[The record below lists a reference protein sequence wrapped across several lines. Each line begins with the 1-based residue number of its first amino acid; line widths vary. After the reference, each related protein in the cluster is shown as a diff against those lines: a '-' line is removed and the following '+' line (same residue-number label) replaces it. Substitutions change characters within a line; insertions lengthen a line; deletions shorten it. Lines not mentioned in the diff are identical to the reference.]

1 MKLAMALF
9 CALLLAYL
17 LGSISFGLVLARL
30 RRVDLRSVGSG
41 NIGATN
47 AARAMG
53 KGWGILVLVCDAA
66 KAAVPL
72 WLAHRYFAEDPR
84 RDWILV
90 GMAGAAFLGHLYP
103 IFSGFHGGKGVATA
117 LGGFLAIEPK
127 AAGLGFL
134 TYALAYGVSRI
145 SSVGSLCAVATFPL
159 WLYLVDAPRPSYVLA
174 GGLLLGIVFTHRGN
188 IQRLWRGQEKKL

>member
-1 MKLAMALF
+1 MALF

-17 LGSISFGLVLARL
+17 LGSISFGLVLARV

-53 KGWGILVLVCDAA
+53 KGWGIVVLLCDAA

-72 WLAHRYFAEDPR
+72 WLARYYFAADPR

-103 IFSGFHGGKGVATA
+103 IFSRFRGGKGVATA
-117 LGGFLAIEPK
+117 LGAFLAIEPK
-127 AAGLGFL
+127 AAGLGFGV
-134 TYALAYGVSRI
+134 YVVAYGISRI
-145 SSVGSLCAVATFPL
+145 SSVGSLCAVLSFPA
-159 WLYLVDAPRPSYVLA
+159 WLYLVAAPRQSYVLA
-174 GGLLLGIVFTHRGN
+174 AGLLLGIVFTHRSN
-188 IQRLWRGQEKKL
+188 IRRLWSGQEKKL